1 MCARRCSKRFTSTS
15 SFNSHFTTTRLSDVI
30 IAVLQMKKRAMSL
43 GELKQKNL
51 RAQIQYRVATSFFLP
66 ISKQIAFPFLLY
78 VKKNPNPNFRSNR
91 CQWLIFLNTVSYI
104 CFQDN
109 KQKIQHPI
117 IYVSNLENP
126 PPASFQSQNVL
137 HL

>member
-1 MCARRCSKRFTSTS
+1 
-15 SFNSHFTTTRLSDVI
+15 
-30 IAVLQMKKRAMSL
+30 MKKRAMSL

-78 VKKNPNPNFRSNR
+78 VKKNPNPNFRSNQ

-109 KQKIQHPI
+109 K
-117 IYVSNLENP
+117 
-126 PPASFQSQNVL
+126 
-137 HL
+137 